1 MVLHWGRCGRVGR
14 CQEKEGVLRDSL
26 FLITPRQGQQADKTA
41 AVRYDAIQQS
51 VKRETSV
58 SRKSKPLILIT
69 NDDGIHSP
77 GLLSAVE
84 AVHDL
89 GDILVVAP
97 KHQQTGA
104 GRSTFSVSN
113 VPVQEEHIAVGGQR
127 VSAFS
132 VEGTPAQA
140 VLYALVEV
148 TPGKPSLAI
157 SGINYGENLGTSVT
171 GSGTVGAALEA
182 AVFGIPSLA
191 VSLETAKEYHYSLS
205 HDMDFAA
212 AAFFTRIFAQRLLS
226 ARLLPDVDVLKID
239 VPEDATEQT
248 PWRLTRVSRQR
259 YFHPIESGRAR
270 SSGASTID
278 YEVRVDFDALEPDSD
293 IFALV
298 KDRAVSVSPLSLDLS
313 SRVDLGHLAQLLR
326 SG

>member
-1 MVLHWGRCGRVGR
+1 MS
-14 CQEKEGVLRDSL
+14 KE
-26 FLITPRQGQQADKTA
+26 
-41 AVRYDAIQQS
+41 
-51 VKRETSV
+51 
-58 SRKSKPLILIT
+58 SKPLILVT

-77 GLLSAVE
+77 GLLAAAE

-89 GDILVVAP
+89 GEILVVAP

-104 GRSTFSVSN
+104 GRSAFAFNN
-113 VPVQEEHIAVGGQR
+113 VPVQEEHLTAGGQR

-140 VLYALVEV
+140 VVYALLEV
-148 TPGKPSLAI
+148 APRKPSLAI

-171 GSGTVGAALEA
+171 ASGTVGAALEA
-182 AVFGIPSLA
+182 AAFDIPSLA
-191 VSLETAKEYHYSLS
+191 ISLETAKEYHYSLS
-205 HDMDFAA
+205 HDMDFTA
-212 AAFFTRIFAQRLLS
+212 AAFFIRIFAQRLLS
-226 ARLLPDVDVLKID
+226 VRLPPDVDVLKID

-259 YFHPIESGRAR
+259 YFHPIESDSAG

-278 YEVRVDFDALEPDSD
+278 YETRVDFDTLEPDSD

-298 KDRAVSVSPLSLDLS
+298 KDRIVSVSPLTLDLS
-313 SRVDLGHLAQLLR
+313 SRVDLCHLVRLL
-326 SG
+326 GPG